1 MDGMPAPKKLEAITW
16 NLSPGVP
23 ESCQLSAQPSSKMDK
38 DQGQPEE
45 HSMSS
50 LDLQDEFQPVVK
62 LEEEEIY
69 VQIKEEEIPTEISAD
84 PGDTMTKHVEGQFG
98 EEQMEPLGMNEGI
111 PMHMLQKKGIQGK
124 SSRWDI
130 SLEQLISMVH
140 ERPELWDTECP
151 RYSDRYRK
159 KKVWDEVCA
168 LLTPDWAILSE
179 RQKKQRAKDI
189 QTRWRSARDR
199 YRRDLNDSQGRG
211 LPGSQKKKP
220 YVFFKDLNFLKRSME
235 MREYTCVLFNRKSK
249 NANNTE
255 DDEDY
260 SEPQRTPITEDDTL
274 EMPEINEPEEAAPPP
289 IVQISPIPPPSVA
302 PIYHIPV
309 EPSTSAP
316 KASKTSKKHK
326 MALKPADDFESK
338 IMEMMASMQDK
349 QKKFHEEQRKMLG
362 ESPPEIDLFQNMNDD
377 DVTFLR
383 SLLPYFRRAP
393 ENRKLDLRIGVL
405 NIVSQFVDCSVYEN
419 SPPPSSV
426 ETQYSDHS
434 ISGAFLPSQP
444 TPPARYNRASYGNLP
459 ATSSSYSHVSSTSTS
474 YQTSHP
480 GQHGET
486 AYTYTTSPP
495 SPRPYMQE
503 L

>member
-1 MDGMPAPKKLEAITW
+1 WRRIRASRRSTACPRWTSRTSFSRW
-16 NLSPGVP
+16 
-23 ESCQLSAQPSSKMDK
+23 SSWRRKR
-38 DQGQPEE
+38 
-45 HSMSS
+45 SMCRLKRRKS
-50 LDLQDEFQPVVK
+50 
-62 LEEEEIY
+62 
-69 VQIKEEEIPTEISAD
+69 PTEISGAD
-84 PGDTMTKHVEGQFG
+84 PGDAMAKHLEGQFG
-98 EEQMEPLGMNEGI
+98 EEQTASQLMNEGF
-111 PMHMLQKKGIQGK
+111 PMHMLQRKGIQGK

-199 YRRDLNDSQGRG
+199 YRRDLNDSQGKG
-211 LPGSQKKKP
+211 FTSNQKKKP
-220 YVFFKDLNFLKRSME
+220 YVFFKDLSFLKRSME
-235 MREYTCVLFNRKSK
+235 MREYTCVLFNRKGK

-260 SEPQRTPITEDDTL
+260 SEPQRTIGEDDTL
-274 EMPEINEPEEAAPPP
+274 DPPEINETEEPAPPP
-289 IVQISPIPPPSVA
+289 VVQISPILPPSVT
-302 PIYHIPV
+302 PTYQVSV
-309 EPSTSAP
+309 EPPAPAP
-316 KASKTSKKHK
+316 KASKASKKHK
-326 MALKPADDFESK
+326 IAKSPPDDFESK
-338 IMEMMASMQDK
+338 IIDMMASMQDK
-349 QKKFHEEQRKMLG
+349 QKRFHEEQRKMLG
-362 ESPPEIDLFQNMNDD
+362 EGPPEIDLFQNMNDD

-383 SLLPYFRRAP
+383 SLLPYFKRAP
-393 ENRKLDLRIGVL
+393 ESKKLDLRIGVL
-405 NIVSQFVDCSVYEN
+405 NIVSQFVDGSIYEN

-459 ATSSSYSHVSSTSTS
+459 PTSSSYSHVSSTSTS

-486 AYTYTTSPP
+486 AYTYSTSPP